1 MNQLIEEL
9 VHELSIMSITELQ
22 DLRESWMEE
31 LNRERIPDIVAD
43 FCGYIIDQVIV
54 RKWEVYIS

>member
-22 DLRESWMEE
+22 DFRESWMEE

-54 RKWEVYIS
+54 RK